1 MSCHRLVLNAAAAMA
16 TLLAQ
21 GAAAMAADILERP
34 RCFLELPQCIIEL
47 QPGMTKILRVPVKA
61 DRPVQVQAIV
71 IGNPN
76 IADASAINLGA
87 IAITGKG
94 AGLTNV
100 ILFDGEGNPISN
112 TRIQVVEADAYR
124 GDGIVRV
131 RHEIRVLR
139 MWNGAS
145 AKKDEDELPKDRRYL
160 CAQNC
165 SAIRIDEPI
174 ALNPPGNTSAAIG
187 TTTSKTITTVPTPQG
202 SEAPTPQGK

>member
-1 MSCHRLVLNAAAAMA
+1 MA
-16 TLLAQ
+16 TLLAL
-21 GAAAMAADILERP
+21 GAAAMAADIAADILERP
-34 RCFLELPQCIIEL
+34 QCILELPQCIIEL
-47 QPGMTKILRVPVKA
+47 QPGMTKIVPVPPG
-61 DRPVQVQAIV
+61 RPVQAIV

-87 IAITGKG
+87 IAVTGKG

-100 ILFDGEGNPISN
+100 ILFDWKGKPISN

-145 AKKDEDELPKDRRYL
+145 AKKDEEELPKDRRYL

-165 SAIRIDEPI
+165 SAMRIDEPI
-174 ALNPPGNTSAAIG
+174 ALNPPGNTSAAVG
-187 TTTSKTITTVPTPQG
+187 TATSKSIQTLPTAEGPPPG
-202 SEAPTPQGK
+202 APTPQGATGTNYTR

>member
-145 AKKDEDELPKDRRYL
+145 AKKDEDELPRDRRYL

-165 SAIRIDEPI
+165 SAMRIDEPVP
-174 ALNPPGNTSAAIG
+174 LNPPGTTNAAVG
-187 TTTSKTITTVPTPQG
+187 TATTKTITTAP
-202 SEAPTPQGK
+202 EAPPPGK